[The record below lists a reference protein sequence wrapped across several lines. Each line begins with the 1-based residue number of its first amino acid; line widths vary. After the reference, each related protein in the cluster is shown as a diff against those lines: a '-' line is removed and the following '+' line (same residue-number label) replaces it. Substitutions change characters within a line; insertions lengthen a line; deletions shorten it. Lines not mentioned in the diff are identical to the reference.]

1 MTGYRQYFLT
11 VVCADETIDIVVK
24 KKNTWKKR
32 YTYNTCITLLIYDC
46 VLFIILVWCVGGG
59 VGGCL

>member
-24 KKNTWKKR
+24 KKKKHGEK
-32 YTYNTCITLLIYDC
+32 TIY
-46 VLFIILVWCVGGG
+46 L
-59 VGGCL
+59 